1 MKHIKLFED
10 FNKES
15 EKIYRNTNIQWLL
28 KFLKKGEI
36 DRYKENRFISF
47 SFEPDSGGQDNFGD
61 THIEF
66 DSNEVFKQGAVAI
79 EYDEDFFE
87 ENPDISAYVTGFKNE
102 DDYYKSNDYK
112 DKEDFEQNGH
122 DDANTLMWSSNIEGY
137 EGEAEIV
144 IKKLEYIPGMITKV
158 VLDKPISKKDMEFI
172 ESFDIP
178 VELK

>member
-10 FNKES
+10 FGKET
-15 EKIYRNTNIQWLL
+15 ENLYRNTHIKWLL
-28 KFLKKGEI
+28 ELLKKGEL
-36 DRYKENRFISF
+36 DRGKRFISF

-66 DSNEVFKQGAVAI
+66 DSNEVFKQGAIAV
-79 EYDEDFFE
+79 EYDEYFFE
-87 ENPDISAYVTGFKNE
+87 QNPDISAYVTGFKSE
-102 DDYYKSNDYK
+102 DEYYQDHNYK
-112 DKEDFEQNGH
+112 DKEDFEANGH
-122 DDANTLMWSSNIEGY
+122 EDMDTLMWSSNIEGY

-158 VLDKPISKKDMEFI
+158 ILDKPISKKDMEFI
-172 ESFDIP
+172 ESFGIT